1 MDDMQQRLAR
11 IEDKLDKLSEGFV
24 LLAKLEERMVT
35 LFNQQT
41 RYEQSYD
48 RLNERLAVV
57 EQATIGRGIFFRWLD
72 RAGMA
77 AVGAAVAV
85 LLDNLRKGM

>member
-57 EQATIGRGIFFRWLD
+57 EQATIGRGIFFRWID

-85 LLDNLRKGM
+85 LLDNLRKGL